1 MDQNQDLLRR
11 LLEAESAAREA
22 IEERNAAREERDAE
36 KAAREAAEDAARV
49 ANARIANAEEA
60 ARVANA
66 RIANAEEAVRIA
78 GLSAKRN
85 AEVNYAA
92 AEANFPMYGFSV
104 YVPYLKL
111 GCREQA
117 LTAYNHCRNRG
128 T

>member
-11 LLEAESAAREA
+11 LLEERDAARA
-22 IEERNAAREERDAE
+22 ERDAARAERDAAKAERDAAKEERDAE
-36 KAAREAAEDAARV
+36 KAARESAEEV
-49 ANARIANAEEA
+49 ANARI
-60 ARVANA
+60 
-66 RIANAEEAVRIA
+66 
-78 GLSAKRN
+78 SRN

-104 YVPYLKL
+104 YIPYLKL